1 MDLPVATLIGLA
13 DTDSLAEVSA
23 PLVACLFSIYH
34 FIKRGRQT
42 MIGHDVGFEAGIQ
55 ADLIT
60 RSAKLQN
67 EQANANIVNIL
78 GTWPPFKVSS

>member
-13 DTDSLAEVSA
+13 DINSLAEVSA

-42 MIGHDVGFEAGIQ
+42 VIGHDVGLEAGIQ
-55 ADLIT
+55 ADFIA
-60 RSAKLQN
+60 RSVKLKN
-67 EQANANIVNIL
+67 EQGNANIVNSL

>member
-1 MDLPVATLIGLA
+1 
-13 DTDSLAEVSA
+13 
-23 PLVACLFSIYH
+23 
-34 FIKRGRQT
+34 

-60 RSAKLQN
+60 RSVKLKN
-67 EQANANIVNIL
+67 EQKRNIVNIL